1 MSNKNYIVNAFRKIL
16 KEDLEEKAES
26 LMNKLD
32 YNKTLKLNK
41 DNEFDYVQEEEN
53 MEGSNMCESCGGEM
67 NEGECSEC
75 GNMYEIDLQEL
86 GGMDD
91 GHPRFGKTKFKNQMT
106 NDEIEKLLSGDDDDD
121 DYEEFNFTDYNDDDN
136 DFDDLDIESD
146 WNELEENEDFNE
158 YSNNYEEL
166 DEKLYGKQRNI
177 DKNKNGKID
186 GEDFKM
192 LRKQQDEE
200 EQLYEVEF
208 EKEETDEGNAFTG
221 ALSNAKKHHKDKFEV
236 DGKKYDVKE
245 SILFTESDLIDLIEN
260 IVNEE
265 KKKFSVKEPK
275 GYTEYERVHKA
286 DKKEN
291 EDYLKNVAKKMTDYL
306 KGSSDKFSKY
316 EMKETQ
322 KFPTENGGMKAKR
335 KKYTPSD
342 AVDEYIEAFSYPGQT
357 NLIYDEIKPNDEK
370 IKGQL
375 VGSSTN
381 GNAQVDKDGN
391 ALGNV
396 VPSDVGDRFYNN
408 FKDNLYGQEQM
419 NASYKRQPQPVDQA
433 GEETERGTLK
443 SKRGKKTAQSVLNKL
458 EESKNI
464 KQENQLNEEF
474 GRIQQLMGY
483 NRKTQ

>member
-1 MSNKNYIVNAFRKIL
+1 MCESCGGEMNEGECSECGNMYEI
-16 KEDLEEKAES
+16 DL
-26 LMNKLD
+26 
-32 YNKTLKLNK
+32 
-41 DNEFDYVQEEEN
+41 QEEEN

-106 NDEIEKLLSGDDDDD
+106 NDEIEKLLKGDEDDDD
-121 DYEEFNFTDYNDDDN
+121 DYEEFNFTDYDDE
-136 DFDDLDIESD
+136 DLDIETD
-146 WNELEENEDFNE
+146 WDELEENEEFNGYE
-158 YSNNYEEL
+158 NN
-166 DEKLYGKQRNI
+166 
-177 DKNKNGKID
+177 
-186 GEDFKM
+186 
-192 LRKQQDEE
+192 E
-200 EQLYEVEF
+200 EQLYEVDF

-221 ALSNAKKHHKDKFEV
+221 ALSNAKKHHKDEFEV
-236 DGKKYDVKE
+236 DGKKYNVKE

-357 NLIYDEIKPNDEK
+357 NLIYDEIQPNDEK

-381 GNAQVDKDGN
+381 GNAQVDKDGK

-396 VPSDVGDRFYNN
+396 VPSEVGERFYKN